1 MWQQNFGLFNQIF
14 QQNPIVV
21 VLLIVW
27 TLAWK
32 GWALWRAGRR
42 NDLIW
47 FIVILILNT
56 IGILEILYIFIF
68 SQRKKE
74 QCGSDLTQNKENKAE
89 TNSQLNQPL
98 DQAK

>member
-14 QQNPIVV
+14 QQNPILVV
-21 VLLIVW
+21 FLIVW

-74 QCGSDLTQNKENKAE
+74 QCGSDLIQNKENKTE